1 MVILKVILRII
12 PKVAMKRLALAALGL
27 ACLCGPWG
35 CGSRD
40 LSAPMYPTASNDPGG
55 SDSVAVAKPGPQVT
69 AKDTARKP
77 IETILIETLSATD
90 LRMDVGQ
97 TKPAPV
103 TVLPARATS
112 PLYEM
117 TSSNPSVAQVTPN
130 GIRGA
135 GAGSATITVHAL
147 DGSGK
152 TTRFHVVVDAIVKA
166 CVSFPC
172 LCVAVAMKT
181 ADNGEGKGK
190 GQGGEKAEQ
199 SGGDCGD

>member
-1 MVILKVILRII
+1 MDLLKAI
-12 PKVAMKRLALAALGL
+12 PKAILKRLAIAGLGL
-27 ACLCGPWG
+27 SCLCGPWG

-40 LSAPMYPTASNDPGG
+40 LSAPMYPTGSNGPSG
-55 SDSVAVAKPGPQVT
+55 SDSVAIAKPGPQVT
-69 AKDTARKP
+69 AKDSARDP
-77 IETILIETLSATD
+77 VEPILIETLSATD
-90 LRMDVGQ
+90 LRMELGE

-112 PLYEM
+112 PLYEL
-117 TSSNPSVAQVTPN
+117 TSSNPAVAKVTPD

-152 TTRFHVVVDAIVKA
+152 TTRFHVIVDAIAKA

-172 LCVAVAMKT
+172 LCIAAAMKT
-181 ADNGEGKGK
+181 SDNGEGKDK
-190 GQGGEKAEQ
+190 GQGGQKAEE
-199 SGGDCGD
+199 SGDCAD